1 MKINYKKS
9 KVMTFSFSRTKD
21 FPAKVLVDGN
31 MLEVKDELKI
41 LGVIITPNL
50 KWDVNTET
58 ICKKAY
64 SKLWAMRRIKS
75 LGLDEFTLLDFYFKE
90 VRVHLELAVPVW
102 HSSLTLRLTADIER
116 VQRVAL
122 CIMLGQTVSH
132 YTQTCTLLG
141 IKPLYVRHEELCIRF
156 ALKTADPESRHSDMF
171 QLEKDGSHFTRSP
184 VDRYREHIC
193 AQQGGF

>member
-1 MKINYKKS
+1 M
-9 KVMTFSFSRTKD
+9 
-21 FPAKVLVDGN
+21 
-31 MLEVKDELKI
+31 
-41 LGVIITPNL
+41 IITPNL

-64 SKLWAMRRIKS
+64 SKLWAMRRMKS

-102 HSSLTLRLTADIER
+102 HSGLTLRLTADIER

-141 IKPLYVRHEELCIRF
+141 IKPLYVRREELCIRF
-156 ALKTADPESRHSDMF
+156 ALKTADPESLHSDMF
-171 QLEKDGSHFTRSP
+171 QLEKDGSHYTRSP
-184 VDRYREHIC
+184 FDRYREHVC
-193 AQQGGF
+193 STGRFFNSPLPYLTRLLNQC